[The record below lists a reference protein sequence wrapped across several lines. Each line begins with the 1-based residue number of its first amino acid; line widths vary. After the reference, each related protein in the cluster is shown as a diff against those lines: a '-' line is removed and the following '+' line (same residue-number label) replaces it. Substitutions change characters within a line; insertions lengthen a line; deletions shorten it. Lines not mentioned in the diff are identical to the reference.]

1 MFGTINGLLPL
12 FTLKPLAMDGMDR
25 KIEKKYRLFS
35 KRNIWIFAGSII
47 VLFVFYNLVFGD
59 KSSKLNVETEKISI
73 APITK
78 DVFQDYIAVIGT
90 VEPIQTIYLDAIEG
104 GRVEEIMRDEGSKL
118 RKGDVILRLSNVNL
132 VLDISN
138 NEAQVARAINEL
150 RTARLLMVQ
159 QQMNSESQII
169 ESERLLKSQARAY
182 NNNKALYKEQHI
194 SKEEFEL
201 SKESYQATVQ
211 KLDLLKEIQH
221 QDSIFRSIQI
231 KSLETSVNSLSNN
244 LEIIKQRMENLKVKA
259 PVNGELASLNPEIG
273 EVVTY
278 GTRIGTINILDSY
291 KLRVEIDEHYIAR
304 VNRGLVGECDFAGV
318 PYPGKVT
325 KIYPEVQGGRFYVD
339 MIFTEKVPTAIRIGQ
354 TSRIKLELGESKQAI
369 LIPRGGFYQST
380 GGQWVYVIDQSGQ
393 FAYKR
398 DISIGRQNPRYYEVL
413 NGLEPGEQVIISS
426 YDTFGDVD
434 KLILKN

>member
-1 MFGTINGLLPL
+1 
-12 FTLKPLAMDGMDR
+12 MDGMDR
-25 KIEKKYRLFS
+25 KIEKKNKLFS
-35 KRNIWIFAGSII
+35 KRNIWIFVGSVV
-47 VLFVFYNLVFGD
+47 VLLVTYNLVFGD

-73 APITK
+73 AEIKK

-104 GRVEEIMRDEGSKL
+104 GRVEEILLEEGSMLK
-118 RKGDVILRLSNVNL
+118 KGDVILRLSNVNL
-132 VLDISN
+132 ILDISN

-169 ESERLLKSQARAY
+169 ETERLLKLQERAY
-182 NNNKALYKEQHI
+182 NNNKVLFKDQHI
-194 SKEEFEL
+194 SREDYDQ
-201 SKESYQATVQ
+201 SKEQYDATVK
-211 KLDLLKEIQH
+211 KLALLKEIQY
-221 QDSIFRSIQI
+221 QDSIFRSIQVE
-231 KSLETSVNSLSNN
+231 SLETSVNSLTKN
-244 LEIIKQRMENLKVKA
+244 LEIIKERLDNLNIKA

-278 GTRIGTINILDSY
+278 GRRIGTVNVLDSY

-304 VNRGLVGECDFAGV
+304 VNRGLVGDCDFASV
-318 PYPGKVT
+318 PYPGIIK
-325 KIYPEVQGGRFYVD
+325 KIYPEVQNGRFYVD
-339 MIFTEKVPTAIRIGQ
+339 MEFTGDIPGAIRIGQ
-354 TSRIKLELGESKQAI
+354 TSRIKLELGESKEAI

-380 GGQWVYVIDQSGQ
+380 GGQWVYVIDESGE
-393 FAYKR
+393 FAYKK

-413 NGLEPGEQVIISS
+413 AGLEPGEQVIISS

>member
-1 MFGTINGLLPL
+1 
-12 FTLKPLAMDGMDR
+12 MDGMDR
-25 KIEKKYRLFS
+25 KIEKKNKLFS
-35 KRNIWIFAGSII
+35 KRNLWILAGSVI
-47 VLFVFYNLVFGD
+47 VLFVFYNLIFGD
-59 KSSKLNVETEKISI
+59 KSSKLNVEIEKISI
-73 APITK
+73 AEINK

-104 GRVEEIMRDEGSKL
+104 GRVEEILLEEGSMLK
-118 RKGDVILRLSNVNL
+118 KGDVILRLSNVNL
-132 VLDISN
+132 ILDISN

-169 ESERLLKSQARAY
+169 ETERLLKLQKRAY
-182 NNNKALYKEQHI
+182 NNNKVLFEDQHI
-194 SKEEFEL
+194 SKEEFDQSREQF
-201 SKESYQATVQ
+201 EATLQ
-211 KLDLLKEIQH
+211 KLDLLKEIQY
-221 QDSIFRSIQI
+221 QDSIFRSIQVE
-231 KSLETSVNSLSNN
+231 SLETSVNSLTKN
-244 LEIIKQRMENLKVKA
+244 LEIIKQRLDNLNLKA

-278 GTRIGTINILDSY
+278 GNRIGTVNILDSY

-304 VNRGLVGECDFAGV
+304 VNRGLEGDCDFAGS
-318 PYPGKVT
+318 PYPGKIT
-325 KIYPEVQGGRFYVD
+325 KIYPEVQNGRFYVD
-339 MIFTEKVPTAIRIGQ
+339 MEFISGIPGAIRIGQ
-354 TSRIKLELGESKQAI
+354 TSRIKLELGESKQAV

-380 GGQWVYVIDQSGQ
+380 GGQWVFVIDESGE
-393 FAYKR
+393 FAYKK

-413 NGLEPGEQVIISS
+413 SGLVPGEQVIISS